1 MGKPE
6 RSSERLHG
14 DVGALLKD
22 LLDVSVSANH
32 VTSLGLSVDLHA
44 AARSRRSS
52 SSTPVASVDMD
63 GHHTLLRSLDPADTV
78 AEKGTVTSR
87 VRGQLRLKRRLL
99 EKSGMT
105 LVVFSEDDWR
115 GIDASRDRRNCLRGL
130 LRKAGVDDGWFKPK

>member
-1 MGKPE
+1 MGLFRAVFRALEDAPLTQSETLCQLYEIHLALKSFHQESYSEYELDEDTARSIRSHYKKHQGGGRNPKPE

-52 SSTPVASVDMD
+52 SSTPVAS
-63 GHHTLLRSLDPADTV
+63 
-78 AEKGTVTSR
+78 
-87 VRGQLRLKRRLL
+87 
-99 EKSGMT
+99 
-105 LVVFSEDDWR
+105 
-115 GIDASRDRRNCLRGL
+115 
-130 LRKAGVDDGWFKPK
+130 